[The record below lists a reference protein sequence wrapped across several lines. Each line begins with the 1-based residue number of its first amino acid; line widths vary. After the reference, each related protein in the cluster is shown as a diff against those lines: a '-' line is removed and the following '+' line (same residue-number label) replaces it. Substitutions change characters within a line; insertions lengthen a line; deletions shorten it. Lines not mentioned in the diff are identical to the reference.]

1 MPPVLDTRLWRT
13 PQEDLQYLSKFVV
26 ERALVNANN
35 EWSEIDCEFGDER
48 AYLSVSLATG
58 PGDAAPTLRIE
69 YGVQD
74 TETRQAV
81 GALAALWSREQ
92 ATIKALRAI
101 ILDGVACDISSF
113 IDRLQGY
120 LELPVD
126 VSEISQL

>member
-13 PQEDLQYLSKFVV
+13 PHEDLQYLSKFVV

-35 EWSEIDCEFGDER
+35 AWSEIDCEFGDER

-58 PGDAAPTLRIE
+58 PHDEAPTLRIE

-74 TETRQAV
+74 DETRQAV
-81 GALAALWSREQ
+81 GALAALWNRDD
-92 ATIKALRAI
+92 ATVSALRVVV
-101 ILDGVACDISSF
+101 LDGRACDTSLF

-120 LELPVD
+120 LELPA
-126 VSEISQL
+126 SILEISL

>member
-26 ERALVNANN
+26 ERALINVTNA
-35 EWSEIDCEFGDER
+35 WSEIDCEFGDER

-58 PGDAAPTLRIE
+58 PHDDAPTVRIE

-74 TETRQAV
+74 EETRQAV

-92 ATIKALRAI
+92 ATIQALRAV
-101 ILDGVACDISSF
+101 ILDGLACDVSSF

-120 LELPVD
+120 LELPVH
-126 VSEISQL
+126 VSEISL